1 MDPRKAIVAAGYDD
15 LVDHFAEW
23 AARVADAPRAR
34 FLAEFTRRLPAG
46 SRVLDLGC
54 GAGLPTTGELAR
66 RYKVIG
72 VDISEAQI
80 SAARRNVPDGT
91 FVQSD
96 FAELRFDAGSFD
108 GVVALYAISHLPR
121 DEHAEL
127 FRRIADWLAP
137 GGLFMAT
144 LGASDSPDWI
154 GPWLGVPMFFS
165 SYDAAT
171 NRRLLLEAGFD
182 VLIDEVLEVDEPEG
196 TVAFEWVL
204 ARKPSGGAYDRDAM
218 AKDSR
223 VDTYLATLPAD
234 QRQLLQRLRAQSARL
249 VPDATETISY
259 SMPAFKL
266 HGRFLMS
273 FAGWKAHCSIYPVSD
288 SVLKSHAE
296 ALNGYGRTKGSLH
309 FTSEKPLPDAVLE
322 DLVRARVADLV
333 SGDEGI

>member
-1 MDPRKAIVAAGYDD
+1 MDRRKAIVAAGYDD

-34 FLAEFTRRLPAG
+34 FLAEFTRHLPAE
-46 SRVLDLGC
+46 SQVLDLGC
-54 GAGLPTTGELAR
+54 GNGLPTTRELSNKF
-66 RYKVIG
+66 KVVG
-72 VDISEAQI
+72 VDISGAQI
-80 SAARRNVPDGT
+80 SAARRNVPNGT

-96 FAELRFDAGSFD
+96 FAELRFDAGSFE

-137 GGLFMAT
+137 GGLFLAT

-182 VLIDEVLEVDEPEG
+182 VLIDEVLEVAEPEG

-204 ARKPSGGAYDRDAM
+204 ARKPSRGPYDRDAM
-218 AKDSR
+218 ATDSR
-223 VDTYLATLPAD
+223 VDAYLATLPAD
-234 QRQLLQRLRAQSARL
+234 QRELLQHLRARIARL
-249 VPDATETISY
+249 VPDAGETISY
-259 SMPAFKL
+259 GMPAFKL

-288 SVLKSHAE
+288 SVLGRHAD
-296 ALNGYGRTKGSLH
+296 ALKGYGRTKGSLH
-309 FTSEKPLPDAVLE
+309 FTSEKPLPDEVLE
-322 DLVRARVADLV
+322 DLVRARVADIER
-333 SGDEGI
+333 GDKCT